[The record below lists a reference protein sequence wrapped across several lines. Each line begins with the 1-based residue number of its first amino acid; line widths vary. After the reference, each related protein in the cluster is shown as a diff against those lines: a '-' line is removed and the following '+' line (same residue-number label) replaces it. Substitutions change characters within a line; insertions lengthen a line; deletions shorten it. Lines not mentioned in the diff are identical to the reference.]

1 MIIQPIVEGQ
11 GDEAAVPLLLR
22 RLRDEAQA
30 WGLDVGRPHR
40 KQRTQLVKKD
50 SLQDRKSVV

>member
-22 RLRDEAQA
+22 RQQC
-30 WGLDVGRPHR
+30 GRSRAGPPRAHMPR
-40 KQRTQLVKKD
+40 
-50 SLQDRKSVV
+50 SS